1 MTWQVGSGSG
11 SGRTSFVVARLM
23 KSGLFF
29 CLVLELAFPFSLYS
43 SFDLVDTLRV
53 EYNMTY
59 IGTLQQNRK
68 GLPEAFKSVDGRA
81 DGDYFVLYDIT
92 GKKSIHSWLNQKKSG
107 ECILIFLFHCR
118 TFHSLKVVSGEKE
131 GGSKIYS
138 TDGSYCGTLA
148 LGIFYSPD
156 SVPILLLMNFRFR

>member
-43 SFDLVDTLRV
+43 SFNLVDTLRV
-53 EYNMTY
+53 EYNMRY
-59 IGTLQQNRK
+59 IWTLQQNRK
-68 GLPEAFKSVDGRA
+68 GLPEAFRSVDGRA

-107 ECILIFLFHCR
+107 ECIWIRTRLFR
-118 TFHSLKVVSGEKE
+118 ANNTLEISKRKNEMTSGRYHKN
-131 GGSKIYS
+131 
-138 TDGSYCGTLA
+138 
-148 LGIFYSPD
+148 D
-156 SVPILLLMNFRFR
+156 SGQSE